1 MKRLDR
7 ALDEFLGDMARENR
21 SPRSRD
27 DYFRHLVHL
36 FEHLPRDPVTEYV
49 DRDSIRATVDG
60 WANTGPATR
69 YKVDSIFRAF
79 CKWLYLN
86 DHVDRNPMDKIPRP
100 KRPHPDDVP
109 LRALSARG
117 RPQDVRRL
125 QTWRELL
132 CLSTL
137 AYFGSRRGAV

>member
-7 ALDEFLGDMARENR
+7 ALDEFIGDMARENR

-27 DYFRHLVHL
+27 DYFRHLVRL
-36 FEHLPRDPVTEYV
+36 FGHLPRDPVTNHV
-49 DRDSIRATVDG
+49 GRDSIRATLDE
-60 WANTGPATR
+60 WASAGPATR

-86 DHVDRNPMDKIPRP
+86 DHIDRNPMDKIPRP

-109 LRALSARG
+109 LRALS
-117 RPQDVRRL
+117 
-125 QTWRELL
+125 
-132 CLSTL
+132 
-137 AYFGSRRGAV
+137 GAD